1 MHCDRSCH
9 VTFILLVFSLS
20 VLFYA
25 CDGAVD
31 QQIGYGPPPENA
43 RFCVAVEADRFQCT
57 NNPNTLREQ
66 LEIDFRVLMK
76 MDLTGK
82 NSKYQNGLEVGP
94 GEIVSTGV
102 PQRID
107 GTEAE
112 QNAIKDVLKRMN
124 EYFYN
129 EILSLPEYEFMRQR
143 WYVTGKIDGRRPF
156 HRFFDS

>member
-1 MHCDRSCH
+1 
-9 VTFILLVFSLS
+9 
-20 VLFYA
+20 
-25 CDGAVD
+25 
-31 QQIGYGPPPENA
+31 
-43 RFCVAVEADRFQCT
+43 
-57 NNPNTLREQ
+57 
-66 LEIDFRVLMK
+66 MK

-82 NSKYQNGLEVGP
+82 NSKYQNGLEVGL

-143 WYVTGKIDGRRPF
+143 WYGKD
-156 HRFFDS
+156 